1 MRYLFIWI
9 VLASQED
16 EVLESVGQA
25 VMVLRTSLLLQ
36 IHRFALIILICCH
49 PHLLYYL
56 SFCGQT
62 EVTIDYRRL
71 GLGQDNC
78 KAGQLRS
85 GEEKGKRWL

>member
-1 MRYLFIWI
+1 ML
-9 VLASQED
+9 QG
-16 EVLESVGQA
+16 VGQA

-36 IHRFALIILICCH
+36 IHRLALISQNCCDL
-49 PHLLYYL
+49 LLYYL

-62 EVTIDYRRL
+62 EVTIDYGRL